1 MVYLCLQ
8 KVFSIMAL
16 DLSKLDDWELFEYF
30 CEKHPDRNMRD
41 GALLLPIALHD
52 VDKENA
58 LLRRIA
64 RTGEK
69 FVFYYPAFDKEEPAN
84 AEYIGSIPDGGLYI
98 TSE

>member
-1 MVYLCLQ
+1 
-8 KVFSIMAL
+8 MAL
-16 DLSKLDDWELFEYF
+16 DLSKLDDRELFEYF
-30 CEKHPDRNMRD
+30 CDKHPDRNMRI
-41 GALLLPIALHD
+41 GALLLPVALHD

-58 LLRRIA
+58 LLIRIA